1 MALALCRSPRS
12 YERISAATALES
24 SSDREMLRSG
34 EVTLCEAFGE
44 AATKLFVVN
53 LEILHTAAQRATESV
68 PLQNV
73 AAESKVGF

>member
-1 MALALCRSPRS
+1 
-12 YERISAATALES
+12 
-24 SSDREMLRSG
+24 MLRSG

>member
-1 MALALCRSPRS
+1 MHEP
-12 YERISAATALES
+12 
-24 SSDREMLRSG
+24 
-34 EVTLCEAFGE
+34 